1 MTGYGLGLEYE
12 YINQYKKLFRTVDFF
27 FTSSMLVV
35 VVGIKSINLFFFWM
49 MFDRL

>member
-27 FTSSMLVV
+27 FH
-35 VVGIKSINLFFFWM
+35 I
-49 MFDRL
+49 FDVSCCWYKKH